1 MWTEKHRPLSV
12 ADVVGNEQAKLEFIR
27 WLDRWKIGDKAAL
40 LHGPP
45 GVGKT
50 ALVEAAAKER
60 GYNLIEMNASDARTE
75 TAITRIIGRAA
86 GETSLD
92 ATAEEA
98 GKNLIFLD
106 EVDGLS
112 GREDQGGVGAIID
125 IIGRSRFP
133 VVLAAN
139 NASEPK
145 LRSLREHCIT
155 IRFYE
160 IRPPLIVA
168 LLQNVCR
175 LEGLS
180 VDSDVLK
187 KIASSS
193 SGDLRAALNDLQRLA
208 QGRTHLTKR
217 DIPFV
222 SERDRNLDV
231 ARTLQQIFESSDLAK
246 ALALQRSSQIDYETL
261 HLLIHDNLPSVKR
274 DPLELSEAYD
284 RLSQAD
290 VLFGR
295 IRGENWGLLGYA
307 IELMLSS
314 ALSER
319 PRRATIPA
327 LRLIP
332 SKFLRL
338 AKTRSEREVLETIS
352 AKVGESCHTS
362 RAIARRDI
370 LPYLKIILENGGDV
384 AREISTYLGLDEEM
398 VGYLG
403 GREGEIEG

>member
-208 QGRTHLTKR
+208 QGRMHLTKR

>member
-1 MWTEKHRPLSV
+1 MWTERYRPLSI
-12 ADVVGNEQAKLEFIR
+12 ADVVGNEQAKLEFII
-27 WLDRWKIGDKAAL
+27 WLDRWKIGAKTAL

-50 ALVEAAAKER
+50 ALVEAAARER

-75 TAITRIIGRAA
+75 AAITRIVGRAA

-92 ATAEEA
+92 ATIEGSER
-98 GKNLIFLD
+98 NLIFLD
-106 EVDGLS
+106 EIDGLF

-125 IIGRSRFP
+125 LIQRSRSP

-145 LRSLREHCIT
+145 LRSLREYCIT

-168 LLQNVCR
+168 LLQKICQ

-187 KIASSS
+187 MIGRSS

-208 QGRTHLTKR
+208 QGRTVLKKS

-231 ARTLQQIFESSDLAK
+231 SRTLQEIFESSDLAR
-246 ALALQRSSQIDYETL
+246 ALAVQRSSQIDYETL
-261 HLLIHDNLPSVKR
+261 HLLIHDNLPFVKR
-274 DPLELSEAYD
+274 DVVELSEAYE
-284 RLSQAD
+284 RLSEAD

-295 IRGENWGLLGYA
+295 IRGEHWGLLGYA

-314 ALSER
+314 ALSEG
-319 PRRATIPA
+319 PRRATAPA
-327 LRLIP
+327 LKLIP
-332 SKFLRL
+332 SKFIRL
-338 AKTRSEREVLETIS
+338 ARTRSERELLESIS
-352 AKVGESCHTS
+352 TKVGKNCHTS
-362 RAIARRDI
+362 RAIAKRDI
-370 LPYLKIILENGGDV
+370 LPYLRIMLENDGD
-384 AREISTYLGLDEEM
+384 AAEDISTYLGLDDEM
-398 VGYLG
+398 IEYLS
-403 GREGEIEG
+403 GREKGPEA